1 MGKALGELLICL
13 SNLSESAYIS
23 ICFHVRNYNTDG
35 IQNTKK
41 KSRFYGM
48 ITEFINVDRW
58 FLKMGENLDV

>member
-41 KSRFYGM
+41 STQVKLFDRF
-48 ITEFINVDRW
+48 F
-58 FLKMGENLDV
+58 FLFAF